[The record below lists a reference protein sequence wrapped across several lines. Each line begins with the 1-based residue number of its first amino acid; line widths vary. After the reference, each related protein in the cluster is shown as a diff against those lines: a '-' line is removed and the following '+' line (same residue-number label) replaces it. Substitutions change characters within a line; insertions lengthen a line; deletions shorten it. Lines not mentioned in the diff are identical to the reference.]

1 MESPLRIFSVGTFFY
16 YQKDS
21 LFFLFQ
27 LLENKKDDILVQSF
41 WSTALK
47 PSLET
52 LDQLDI
58 KSTCE
63 EFDSEYEDEFFEE
76 IGILPLTSF
85 QEKEMAQFRRIRA
98 SKEAR
103 QTEFIL
109 LKEQANQAFQDQN
122 FTESIRLYSLAA
134 PYSKYDLEVY
144 EKRGISYLKMN
155 QFIHAIADFEYFLSH
170 QPNDET
176 ILKLLD
182 EAKNRIK

>member
-27 LLENKKDDILVQSF
+27 LLENKKDDVLVQSF

-47 PSLET
+47 PSIDT

-76 IGILPLTSF
+76 IGMQPLTTF